1 LSGTGQVQQRIA
13 DIMSE
18 AWIAFAR
25 DGDPN
30 HAGLP
35 TWTPYTAERR
45 ATMLIDTD
53 PTMVNDPRGPYVSLL
68 GP

>member
-1 LSGTGQVQQRIA
+1 
-13 DIMSE
+13 MSE

-35 TWTPYTAERR
+35 TWAPYTTERR
-45 ATMLIDTD
+45 ATLLINTEPRLVD
-53 PTMVNDPRGPYVSLL
+53 DPRGPYLSLL